1 MTQRDRSRRYV
12 VAVILVIVFSV
23 ETLADG
29 LGEDFVGF
37 GTNPAHE
44 KLIVYM
50 IQ

>member
-12 VAVILVIVFSV
+12 VAVICVIVFSV

-44 KLIVYM
+44 KLIVHM